1 MAGPVQLEEF
11 MMNQRSGFLAK
22 LGIRPNEIA
31 LVLAILVIIG
41 ITLGAD
47 SNRSYWYQW
56 ETNSIEIG
64 RQTAL
69 LGIFALGA
77 MMVIISGG
85 IDLSSGSQIAFS
97 GTVIACSMIYLQYG
111 PPGAYLFPTVVDA
124 DGKSVVTTMATA
136 GGAVQSLV
144 VILSIAMGLIS
155 GFFVGTLH
163 AWLITSIRL
172 PPFVAT
178 LSTLVG
184 LRSLAR
190 ILCEYTTSTYQSSR
204 KAQVNIDHP
213 FFSWLRDHV
222 YVWVA
227 VFFVLALLTWLI
239 LSRTVL
245 GRHIYALGGNE
256 QAAKLSG
263 IRTDRLKWFSYVFGA
278 MTASLAAVFYLANEG
293 VCAPVNQG
301 RGHELNAI
309 AAAVVGGCSLQGG
322 IGTVTGTILGALFL
336 RIVIDSVSK
345 IIKSGADIW
354 EGLIVGIVVV
364 LAVTFSQIQQ
374 LRGSGR
380 RLFPGALGVCA
391 MITLS
396 LFAGLIAMSTWGEK
410 QAIITIV
417 LVLVS
422 LFVYGFTEKQKA
434 RV

>member
-1 MAGPVQLEEF
+1 
-11 MMNQRSGFLAK
+11 MNQRAGLLAK

-31 LVLAILVIIG
+31 LLFAILAIIG

-47 SNRSYWYQW
+47 SNRSYWFQW

-77 MMVIISGG
+77 MMVIVSGG
-85 IDLSSGSQIAFS
+85 IDLSSGSMIAFS
-97 GTVIACSMIYLQYG
+97 GTVIACSMIYLQHG
-111 PPGAYLFPTVVDA
+111 PLGNYLFPVVVDTA
-124 DGKSVVTTMATA
+124 GKSIPTDMAHA
-136 GGAVQSLV
+136 GLVVQSLV
-144 VILSIAMGLIS
+144 GIVSIAMGLTS

-184 LRSLAR
+184 LRSMAR
-190 ILCEYTTSTYQSSR
+190 ILCEYTTSTYQNSK

-213 FFSWLRDHV
+213 FFTWLRDSKHV
-222 YVWVA
+222 YLWVA
-227 VFFVLALLTWLI
+227 VFFVLATLTWVI

-263 IRTDRLKWFSYVFGA
+263 IRTDRLKWFAYVFGA
-278 MTASLAAVFYLANEG
+278 MTASLASVFYLANEG

-322 IGTVTGTILGALFL
+322 IGTVTGTLLGALFL

-364 LAVTFSQIQQ
+364 LAVTFSQLQQ

-380 RLFPGALGVCA
+380 RLFPGALGVFA
-391 MITLS
+391 MITLA

-410 QAIITIV
+410 QAAMTMISV
-417 LVLVS
+417 LIS
-422 LFVYGFTEKQKA
+422 LFVYGFTEKRKA
-434 RV
+434 RG

>member
-1 MAGPVQLEEF
+1 MKNHRQGL
-11 MMNQRSGFLAK
+11 LAK

-31 LVLAILVIIG
+31 LIVAIIAIIG
-41 ITLGAD
+41 ITLGLDA
-47 SNRSYWYQW
+47 NRSYWFQW
-56 ETNSIEIG
+56 DTNSIEIG

-77 MMVIISGG
+77 MMVIVSGG
-85 IDLSSGSQIAFS
+85 IDLSSGSMIAFS
-97 GTVIACSMIYLQYG
+97 GTVIACSMIYLQNG
-111 PPGAYLFPTVVDA
+111 PMSDYLFPVSVDVS
-124 DGKSVVTTMATA
+124 GKSVRVDMANA
-136 GGAVQSLV
+136 GIFVQTLV
-144 VILSIAMGLIS
+144 VMVSIGMGLVS

-163 AWLITSIRL
+163 AWLITSVRL

-184 LRSLAR
+184 LRSMAR
-190 ILCEYTTSTYQSSR
+190 ILCEYTTSNYQGSK

-213 FFSWLRDHV
+213 FFTWLRDSKHV
-222 YVWVA
+222 YLWVA
-227 VFFVLALLTWLI
+227 VFLVLAAFTWLI

-256 QAAKLSG
+256 QAARLSG
-263 IRTDRLKWFSYVFGA
+263 IRTDRLKWFAYVFSA
-278 MTASLAAVFYLANEG
+278 MTASLASVFYLANEG

-322 IGTVTGTILGALFL
+322 IGTVTGTLLGAMFL

-364 LAVTFSQIQQ
+364 LAVTFSQLQQ

-380 RLFPGALGVCA
+380 RLFPGLLGACA
-391 MITLS
+391 MVTLS

-410 QAIITIV
+410 PAAMTMVSV
-417 LVLVS
+417 LIALV
-422 LFVYGFTEKQKA
+422 VYGFTEKHKA
-434 RV
+434 RG

>member
-1 MAGPVQLEEF
+1 MT
-11 MMNQRSGFLAK
+11 NQHQGLLTK

-31 LVLAILVIIG
+31 LLIAIVTILGVTLLAD
-41 ITLGAD
+41 T
-47 SNRSYWYQW
+47 NRSYWFQW
-56 ETNSIEIG
+56 QTNSIEIG

-77 MMVIISGG
+77 MMVIVSGG
-85 IDLSSGSQIAFS
+85 IDLSSGSMIAFS

-111 PPGAYLFPTVVDA
+111 PLADTLFPVLVDSS
-124 DGKSVVTTMATA
+124 GKSLRVDMAGAGLFVQTLVVT
-136 GGAVQSLV
+136 V
-144 VILSIAMGLIS
+144 SIAMGMLS

-190 ILCEYTTSTYQSSR
+190 ILCEYTTSTYQSSK

-213 FFSWLRDHV
+213 FFTWLRDSKHV
-222 YVWVA
+222 YLWVA
-227 VFFVLALLTWLI
+227 VFLVLATLTWLI

-263 IRTDRLKWFSYVFGA
+263 IRTDRLKWFAYVFGA
-278 MTASLAAVFYLANEG
+278 MTASLASVFYLANEG

-364 LAVTFSQIQQ
+364 LAVTFSQLQQ

-380 RLFPGALGVCA
+380 RLFPGALGTCA

-410 QAIITIV
+410 QAAITMVSV
-417 LVLVS
+417 LVA
-422 LFVYGFTEKQKA
+422 LFVYGLTEKQKA
-434 RV
+434 RG

>member
-1 MAGPVQLEEF
+1 MTNP
-11 MMNQRSGFLAK
+11 RSGILSK
-22 LGIRPNEIA
+22 LGVRPNEFA
-31 LVLAILVIIG
+31 LVIAIVTIIG
-41 ITLGAD
+41 VTLAMD
-47 SNRSYWYQW
+47 SNRSYWFQW
-56 ETNSIEIG
+56 DTNSIELG

-77 MMVIISGG
+77 MMVIVSGG
-85 IDLSSGSQIAFS
+85 IDLSSGSMIGFS

-111 PPGAYLFPTVVDA
+111 PLGNVLFPTVLDSA
-124 DGKSVVTTMATA
+124 GKSIRTEMGNA
-136 GGAVQSLV
+136 GLFVQSLV
-144 VILSIAMGLIS
+144 VIVSISMGMAS

-184 LRSLAR
+184 LRSMAR
-190 ILCEYTTSTYQSSR
+190 ILCEYTTSTYQNSK

-213 FFSWLRDHV
+213 FFTWLRDSKHV
-222 YVWVA
+222 YLWVI
-227 VFFVLALLTWLI
+227 VFFVLALLTWVI

-263 IRTDRLKWFSYVFGA
+263 IRTDRLKWFAYVFGA
-278 MTASLAAVFYLANEG
+278 MTASLASVFYLANEG

-364 LAVTFSQIQQ
+364 LAVTFSQLQQ

-380 RLFPGALGVCA
+380 RLFPGGLGVCA
-391 MITLS
+391 MISLA
-396 LFAGLIAMSTWGEK
+396 LFAGLIAMSTWGER
-410 QAIITIV
+410 QAAMTVISV
-417 LVLVS
+417 LVA
-422 LFVYGFTEKQKA
+422 LFVYGLTEKKKA
-434 RV
+434 RG